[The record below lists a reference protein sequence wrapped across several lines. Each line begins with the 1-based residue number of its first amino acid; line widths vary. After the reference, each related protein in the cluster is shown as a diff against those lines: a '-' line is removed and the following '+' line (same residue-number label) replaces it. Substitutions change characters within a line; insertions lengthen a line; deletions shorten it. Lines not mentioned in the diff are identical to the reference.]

1 MSENNWYD
9 VTGWYEPAGEKP
21 APTAKEPPAVKPAV
35 RVKKGWTKARAIGL
49 AVLVLALIAGTS
61 LAFASPREVVFPII
75 WGDGGADI
83 FDESMPEDWAEFFD
97 SYYTEAETTIN
108 PSNIPKVE
116 LEMGFTLTLEKAG
129 DEEMNLQQLYEA
141 CAKSI
146 VAIYGYAEDVD
157 GYAWGTGVVLSEDGL
172 ILTNAHVV
180 GDCDSAVVKLHDD
193 SEFEAKLVGS
203 DTISD
208 LAVLKIEAEG
218 LSPAHFGRSDVLSVG
233 DKVAAI
239 GNPLGETF
247 RSTLT
252 DGIISA
258 IERGISVDGH
268 SMALLQTNA
277 AINEGNSGGALFNMY
292 GQVIGITN
300 MKMSSV
306 YSNIEGIGFAI
317 PSGTVG
323 SVVNSLT
330 RYGEVRGRPSLG
342 LVIGAVPEYA
352 AEHYELPEGLYV
364 TQVMENS
371 DAARQGMQA
380 GDIITHVNFQPAEST
395 EQINEIKNT
404 LEVGDIMIFTV
415 WRDGEE
421 LEFEVALV
429 DTNDVYK

>member
-9 VTGWYEPAGEKP
+9 VSGWYEPAGEKNAAAAP
-21 APTAKEPPAVKPAV
+21 AKPAAKP
-35 RVKKGWTKARAIGL
+35 KKGWTRARVIGL
-49 AVLVLALIAGTS
+49 TVLVLALIAGTS
-61 LAFASPREVVFPII
+61 LAFAKPVEHNFSII
-75 WGDGGADI
+75 WGNEDIGDI
-83 FDESMPEDWAEFFD
+83 FEEGMPEDWDEFFEN
-97 SYYTEAETTIN
+97 YYTETETTIN

-116 LEMGFTLTLEKAG
+116 LETDFRLELAESDGEELT
-129 DEEMNLQQLYEA
+129 LQQLYA
-141 CAKSI
+141 SCAESI
-146 VAIYGYAEDVD
+146 VAIYGYID
-157 GYAWGTGVVLSEDGL
+157 GEEGYFWGTGIVLSEDGL

-193 SEFEAKLVGS
+193 SEYDAMLVGS

-208 LAVLKIEAEG
+208 LAVLKIEADG
-218 LSPAHFGRSDVLSVG
+218 LKPASFGRSDRLSVG
-233 DKVAAI
+233 QDVAAI
-239 GNPLGETF
+239 GNPLGEEF

-252 DGIISA
+252 HGIISA

-300 MKMSSV
+300 LKMSSF

-317 PSGTVG
+317 PSGTART
-323 SVVNSLT
+323 VVNSLI

-342 LVIGAVPEYA
+342 IVIGAVPDYA
-352 AEHYELPEGLYV
+352 AEHYDLPEGLYV
-364 TQVMENS
+364 SEVMENS

-380 GDIITHVNFQPAEST
+380 GDIITHVNFQPAESA
-395 EQINEIKNT
+395 EQINAIKNT
-404 LEVGDIMIFTV
+404 LEVGDIMMFTV

-421 LEFEVALV
+421 LEFEVALL
-429 DTNDVYK
+429 DTNDVY

>member
-9 VTGWYEPAGEKP
+9 VSGWYEPAAEND
-21 APTAKEPPAVKPAV
+21 PPARAEEPKPKA
-35 RVKKGWTKARAIGL
+35 KKGWTRARVIGMS
-49 AVLVLALIAGTS
+49 VLVLALIAGTS
-61 LAFASPREVVFPII
+61 LAFAKPVEHDFSII
-75 WGDGGADI
+75 WGNDEMPEI
-83 FDESMPEDWAEFFD
+83 FEEGMPEDWDEFFED
-97 SYYTEAETTIN
+97 YYTEAESTIN
-108 PSNIPKVE
+108 PSNIPTVE
-116 LEMGFTLTLEKAG
+116 LETDFRLVLEDAA
-129 DEEMNLQQLYEA
+129 DEELTLQQLYET
-141 CAKSI
+141 CAESI
-146 VAIYGYAEDVD
+146 VAIYGYMDDVD
-157 GYAWGTGVVLSEDGL
+157 GYAWGSGVVLSEDGL

-193 SEFEAKLVGS
+193 SEYDALLVGS

-208 LAVLKIEAEG
+208 LAVLKIETEG
-218 LSPAHFGRSDVLSVG
+218 LRPASFGRSDQLSVG
-233 DKVAAI
+233 QAVAAI
-239 GNPLGETF
+239 GNPLGEEF

-252 DGIISA
+252 HGIVSA
-258 IERGISVDGH
+258 IERGINVDGH

-300 MKMSSV
+300 LKMSSV
-306 YSNIEGIGFAI
+306 FSNIEGIGFAI
-317 PSGTVG
+317 PSGTVS

-342 LVIGAVPEYA
+342 LVIGAVPDYV

-364 TQVMENS
+364 SEVMENS
-371 DAARQGMQA
+371 DAARQGIQA
-380 GDIITHVNFQPAEST
+380 GDIITQVNFQPAESA
-395 EQINEIKNT
+395 EQINAIKNT